1 MSWAGKSGIIGK
13 IRSLLKRIKQAPS
26 VSDQAAVA
34 AAVQQWQKSRDYLLH
49 DSHPSRCAQS
59 MGITPS
65 QLHQYCLRELG
76 MDFRTWRTSLRIEE
90 AKKML
95 LAEPKAHISLIAR
108 RVGINDR
115 SNFSRLFKEHTGYLP
130 SDWRKLQH

>member
-1 MSWAGKSGIIGK
+1 MAGNFGIIRK
-13 IRSLLKRIKQAPS
+13 LRSLLGDKQQAPS
-26 VSDQAAVA
+26 VSYDTRVAQAVK
-34 AAVQQWQKSRDYLLH
+34 QWEQSREYLLH
-49 DSHPSRCAQS
+49 DSHPSRCAQK
-59 MGITPS
+59 MGINLS
-65 QLHQYCLRELG
+65 QLHQYCLKELG

-95 LAEPKAHISLIAR
+95 LSEPSTRISVIAR

-130 SDWRKLQH
+130 SDWRKLRH

>member
-1 MSWAGKSGIIGK
+1 MAGKLNIIGK
-13 IRSLLKRIKQAPS
+13 IRSLLTAKPQAPS
-26 VSDQAAVA
+26 VSKKESAVA
-34 AAVQQWQKSRDYLLH
+34 TAVKQWEQSREYLLF
-49 DSHPSRCAQS
+49 DAHPSHIAKK

-65 QLHQYCLRELG
+65 QLHQYCLKELG

-95 LAEPKAHISLIAR
+95 LADPKAHVSLIAR

-115 SNFSRLFKEHTGYLP
+115 SNFSRLFKDHTGYLP
-130 SDWRKLQH
+130 SEWRRLNQ